1 MSTESNQPDSGVAP
15 PGQDRIGND
24 FHEGANPTPGGDID
38 TSGST
43 LPPYEGRSTGSDFP
57 EASDSSGASSDTSG
71 ESGLTSPDPA
81 QTPGGATAS
90 PADEQPAAEAP
101 ENVGDDPG
109 VGPAHTAG
117 TTRGEDVLDKQG
129 TEAGREHTGTDDE
142 SGAERPT
149 GESGNRDQTSVDPHD
164 GTTDRTAG

>member
-1 MSTESNQPDSGVAP
+1 MSNRPRRHRRTSAT
-15 PGQDRIGND
+15 
-24 FHEGANPTPGGDID
+24 TP
-38 TSGST
+38 
-43 LPPYEGRSTGSDFP
+43 
-57 EASDSSGASSDTSG
+57 ASAL
-71 ESGLTSPDPA
+71 LTP
-81 QTPGGATAS
+81 
-90 PADEQPAAEAP
+90 
-101 ENVGDDPG
+101 
-109 VGPAHTAG
+109 AG